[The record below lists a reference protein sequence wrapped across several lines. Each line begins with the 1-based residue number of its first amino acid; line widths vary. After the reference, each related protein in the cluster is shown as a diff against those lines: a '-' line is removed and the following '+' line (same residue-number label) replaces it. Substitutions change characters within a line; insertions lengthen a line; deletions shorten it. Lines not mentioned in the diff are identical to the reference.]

1 VRLAVHTGEMTEQG
15 VNAVVFDLGGVL
27 IDWNPRHL
35 YRRLF
40 ADERTMDEFLA
51 TICTDEWHRPHDLGV
66 DIDASCRELA
76 RVHPEYQDMIMVWA
90 ERHEEMAAGQLDE
103 TVEVLRALKAAG
115 VRCYALSNMEP
126 GAFAIRQQRFAF
138 MSWFDGYV
146 VSGLEGVSKPDR
158 RIFDILLQRYRL
170 EPGGCVLIDDS
181 LGNVQAA
188 RELGMIGLHF
198 TSAPQLRADL
208 GDLGFGDL
216 GSGDLGKA
224 G

>member
-1 VRLAVHTGEMTEQG
+1 
-15 VNAVVFDLGGVL
+15 
-27 IDWNPRHL
+27 
-35 YRRLF
+35 
-40 ADERTMDEFLA
+40 
-51 TICTDEWHRPHDLGV
+51 
-66 DIDASCRELA
+66 
-76 RVHPEYQDMIMVWA
+76 
-90 ERHEEMAAGQLDE
+90 
-103 TVEVLRALKAAG
+103 VLRALKAAG

-181 LGNVQAA
+181 PPNIQAA

-198 TSAPQLRADL
+198 TSARQLRADL
-208 GDLGFGDL
+208 GDLGVRL
-216 GSGDLGKA
+216 GRGQKPQKR
-224 G
+224 

>member
-1 VRLAVHTGEMTEQG
+1 MTEQG

-27 IDWNPRHL
+27 IDWNPRYV
-35 YRRLF
+35 YRGLF
-40 ADERTMDEFLA
+40 ADERTMDQFLA

-66 DIDASCRELA
+66 DIGASCRELA

-90 ERHEEMAAGQLDE
+90 ERHEEMAAGQLDD
-103 TVEVLRALKAAG
+103 TVEVLRALKATG

-146 VSGLEGVSKPDR
+146 VSGYEGVSKPDR

-170 EPGGCVLIDDS
+170 KPGGCVLIDDS
-181 LGNVQAA
+181 PPNVQAA
-188 RELGMIGLHF
+188 RKLGMIGLQF
-198 TSAPQLRADL
+198 KSAPQLRADL
-208 GDLGFGDL
+208 GNLGFENL
-216 GSGDLGKA
+216 GEGR
-224 G
+224 